1 MHPFFVTLIAENL
14 SQSIVAAVCDT
25 IGREHITSS
34 RWLAPTTAFDIT
46 CTAPDKTRLAG
57 MIATVIKGAPI
68 DVAIQPF
75 TEHRRKK
82 LLIADMDS
90 TILTGESLDEMAA
103 FVGLKEPIAAITQ
116 RAMYGEISFK
126 EALRE
131 RVSMLKGL
139 PVQAIEETLAS
150 MEFSK
155 GAATLLKTLKANGC
169 YCALVSGGFQQ
180 FTQMVQDTLGF
191 DENKANVLLVA
202 DGKLTGLVQEPILDK
217 QAKLD
222 ALERLVAQQGVRME
236 DALAVGDG
244 ANDLAM
250 ITAAGLGIAY
260 KAKPSVAAVAPIHIL
275 HTDLVSLLYVQ
286 GYGVGEI
293 NLGSV

>member
-14 SQSIVAAVCDT
+14 TQNTVEAVCDAM
-25 IGREHITSS
+25 GRAHITES
-34 RWLAPTTAFDIT
+34 RWLAPARAFDIT
-46 CTAPDKTRLAG
+46 CTATDKTSLAG
-57 MIATVIKGAPI
+57 MIATVIAGAPI

-75 TEHRRKK
+75 TENRRKK

-116 RAMYGEISFK
+116 RAMNGEISFK

-131 RVSMLKGL
+131 RVLMLKGL
-139 PVQAIEETLAS
+139 SVSAIEETLAQ
-150 MEFSK
+150 MEFSE
-155 GAATLLKTLKANGC
+155 GAATLIKTLKMNGC

-191 DENKANVLLVA
+191 DENQANALLVA
-202 DGKLTGLVQEPILDK
+202 DGKLTGFVQEPILDK

-222 ALERLVAQQGVRME
+222 ALERLVAQQGLQME

-250 ITAAGLGIAY
+250 IEAAGLGIAY
-260 KAKPSVAAVAPIHIL
+260 KAKPSVAAVAPMHIL

-286 GYGVGEI
+286 GYSAEELIGY
-293 NLGSV
+293 

>member
-1 MHPFFVTLIAENL
+1 MMHSFFVTLIAKSLPQN
-14 SQSIVAAVCDT
+14 IVDAVCNA
-25 IGREHITSS
+25 IGRERITTS
-34 RWLAPTTAFDIT
+34 RWLAPERAFDIT
-46 CTAPDKTRLAG
+46 CTAPDKTTLAG
-57 MIATVIKGAPI
+57 MIATVIAGAPI

-75 TEHRRKK
+75 TENRRKK

-116 RAMYGEISFK
+116 RAMNGEISFK

-131 RVSMLKGL
+131 RVLMLKGL
-139 PVQAIEETLAS
+139 SVSAIEETLAQ
-150 MEFSK
+150 MEFSE
-155 GAATLLKTLKANGC
+155 GAATLIKTLKMNGC

-191 DENKANVLLVA
+191 DENQANVLLVE

-222 ALERLVAQQGVRME
+222 ALERLVTQRGLTME

-250 ITAAGLGIAY
+250 IEAAGLGIAY

-275 HTDLVSLLYVQ
+275 HTDLLSLLYVQ
-286 GYGVGEI
+286 GYA
-293 NLGSV
+293 SW

>member
-1 MHPFFVTLIAENL
+1 MHRFFVTLIAENL
-14 SQSIVAAVCDT
+14 SENIVEAVCDAV
-25 IGREHITSS
+25 GRANITES
-34 RWLAPTTAFDIT
+34 RWLAPARAFDST
-46 CTAPDKTRLAG
+46 CTAADKTSLAG
-57 MIATVIKGAPI
+57 MIATVIKDAPI

-116 RAMYGEISFK
+116 RAMNGEISFK
-126 EALRE
+126 DALHE
-131 RVSMLKGL
+131 RVLMLKDL
-139 PVQAIEETLAS
+139 PVQAIEQTLAS

-155 GAATLLKTLKANGC
+155 GAATLIKTLKANGC

-191 DENKANVLLVA
+191 DENQANVLLVA
-202 DGKLTGLVQEPILDK
+202 DGKLTGFVQEPILDK

-222 ALERLVAQQGVRME
+222 ALKRLVAQQGLRME

-286 GYGVGEI
+286 GYGVEEI
-293 NLGSV
+293 ERHR